1 MRKREGGQ
9 AFILV
14 LILLAIGAML
24 VIPALQLT
32 GTTLKS
38 SQIVTRQARALYA
51 ADAAQEYVVWKLRWD
66 NWGQDFTTENPEGY
80 AILDCCGV
88 SVNISVIMRAVP
100 GKGGVILS
108 TDDVIQPTKTV
119 SPNTIPNDTTET
131 VTYTIR
137 LEQLSSN
144 TTQGLDAIY
153 DILPDMYD
161 DSEYV
166 TGSCQMRID
175 GGPWLPLNQAYQE
188 PAFENPPSRWRLK
201 WPADYDPDTGTGG
214 FSSDNSSPNYFYGMR
229 DFNVRQVKELKFQM
243 THEFKGADNNRVHC
257 NWVVLKVGDTNT
269 VSGPQAP
276 LTVGNPANPGV
287 CDNDGLIA
295 VDKVSDPEIIQ
306 PGVETDI
313 EYTVNI
319 TNRDGFTNQ
328 IEEITDYLPPG
339 FNYCPEDPE
348 DPDCPSPSGI
358 TTAHPQRS
366 LVNVNGVDRWKLHWV
381 FSPAMSIQA
390 AETLTLT
397 FWATATKDVSGSYYN
412 EVIVI
417 SNVPIPTIFSDIGII
432 EEDYLAS
439 YSWTTGAVIVPTY
452 DSRADAEGL
461 VLDANMALLLESVS
475 ITSYQV
481 R

>member
-229 DFNVRQVKELKFQM
+229 DFNVRQVKELKF
-243 THEFKGADNNRVHC
+243 R
-257 NWVVLKVGDTNT
+257 
-269 VSGPQAP
+269 
-276 LTVGNPANPGV
+276 
-287 CDNDGLIA
+287 
-295 VDKVSDPEIIQ
+295 
-306 PGVETDI
+306 
-313 EYTVNI
+313 
-319 TNRDGFTNQ
+319 
-328 IEEITDYLPPG
+328 
-339 FNYCPEDPE
+339 
-348 DPDCPSPSGI
+348 
-358 TTAHPQRS
+358 
-366 LVNVNGVDRWKLHWV
+366 
-381 FSPAMSIQA
+381 
-390 AETLTLT
+390 
-397 FWATATKDVSGSYYN
+397 
-412 EVIVI
+412 
-417 SNVPIPTIFSDIGII
+417 
-432 EEDYLAS
+432 
-439 YSWTTGAVIVPTY
+439 
-452 DSRADAEGL
+452 
-461 VLDANMALLLESVS
+461 
-475 ITSYQV
+475 
-481 R
+481 